1 MYLPSD
7 DSILL
12 AESAERYNGT
22 SALEIGVGSGFILKV
37 LQQNFKIVVGTDV
50 DFIALKYCR
59 NSLPKNIFLA
69 CCDAAS
75 AINYKFDLILSN
87 PPYLPYGSNEEK
99 DSSIHGGVIGI
110 ESTLHFIKSAI
121 PRLKPTGK
129 ILIVTSTVSDNEQ
142 LYRSID
148 QMNLKYTRIEE
159 KWLFFERL
167 STLELRCK

>member
-1 MYLPSD
+1 M
-7 DSILL
+7 
-12 AESAERYNGT
+12 
-22 SALEIGVGSGFILKV
+22 
-37 LQQNFKIVVGTDV
+37 
-50 DFIALKYCR
+50 
-59 NSLPKNIFLA
+59 
-69 CCDAAS
+69 
-75 AINYKFDLILSN
+75 
-87 PPYLPYGSNEEK
+87 
-99 DSSIHGGVIGI
+99 
-110 ESTLHFIKSAI
+110 TLHFIKSAI